1 MKGFLKYT
9 LATVAGLILYSIIS
23 SFVFMGIIGVITMA
37 SKGGEVTIKPNS
49 ILHLQLNK
57 TIIDRAN
64 NDPFSNFDFATME
77 LANPLGLNEILK
89 SIDKA
94 KNDENIKGIY
104 LDLSYIPAGIASIEE
119 IRNSLLSFKESGKF
133 IYAYSDY
140 ITQSAYYLASVSDKI
155 YMNPVGAFSL
165 QGLRAEVAFFKGA
178 MEKIG
183 IEPVMF
189 RHGKFKSAIEP
200 FMLDKMSDD
209 NKEQTR
215 TFVQSIWDYMLKQ
228 MAEQRNIEAEELNKM
243 IDEAKI
249 RDPKTGV
256 ENKMI
261 DELLYKDEMIA
272 KLVEAAG
279 IGDEKDLRLVKLNKY
294 KKVKE
299 ETSKKKDERKKIAIV
314 YASGE
319 VIMGKGR
326 EGKLGAETISKALK
340 KAREDSSIRAIVFR
354 INSPGGSALASDI
367 IWREAVLAQKTKP
380 LVVSMGD
387 LAASGGYYIACP
399 ADAIVSNHTT
409 LTGSIGVFGLMFNN
423 EKLMNQKL
431 GITFD
436 GIKTNK
442 YADIGNP
449 HRKMRADEKEIIQQ
463 GVEDVY
469 KTFITHVGEGRKMTT
484 KAVDEIGQGRVWSGI
499 NAKQIGLIDEFG
511 GIQKAIKMAAEKA
524 GLEDYKLLELP
535 QQKDAFEQLLSQMV
549 DNAKVHFLKKELGEN
564 YKIYGKIKDLQKSQG
579 IQAKMPYDIELY

>member
-9 LATVAGLILYSIIS
+9 LATVTGLILYSIIS
-23 SFVFMGIIGVITMA
+23 SFVFMGIVGVITMA

-57 TIIDRAN
+57 TIVDRAG
-64 NDPFSNFDFATME
+64 NDLLSNFDFASMTPS
-77 LANPLGLNEILK
+77 NPLGLNEILK
-89 SIDKA
+89 SIDNA

-104 LDLSYIPAGIASIEE
+104 LDLSYIPAGIATIEE

-140 ITQSAYYLASVSDKI
+140 ITQSAYYLASAADKI

-165 QGLRAEVAFFKGA
+165 QGLRAEVSFFKGA

-183 IEPVMF
+183 VEPVIF

-200 FMLDKMSDD
+200 FMLDKMSDA
-209 NKEQTR
+209 NKEQTL
-215 TFVQSIWDYMLKQ
+215 TFVQSIWNHILKQ
-228 MAEQRNIEAEELNKM
+228 IAEQRNISAEELNKM

-261 DELLYKDEMIA
+261 DELIYKDQMVE
-272 KLVEAAG
+272 KLAEASG
-279 IGDEKDLRLVKLNKY
+279 IDKEKDLRLVKLSKY
-294 KKVKE
+294 KKVKQE
-299 ETSKKKDERKKIAIV
+299 KSKKKDNRKKIAII

-319 VIMGKGR
+319 VVMGKGKDGR
-326 EGKLGAETISKALK
+326 LGSETISKTLE
-340 KAREDSSIRAIVFR
+340 KARKDSSISAIVFR

-367 IWREAVLAQKTKP
+367 IWREAVLAQKVKP

-399 ADAIVSNHTT
+399 ADAIVSNYTT

-463 GVEDVY
+463 GVEDIY

-484 KAVDEIGQGRVWSGI
+484 QAVDNIGQGRVWSGV
-499 NAKQIGLIDEFG
+499 NAKEIGLIDEFG
-511 GIQKAIKMAAEKA
+511 GIQKAIKIAAEKV
-524 GLEDYKLLELP
+524 GLEDYKLVELP
-535 QQKDAFEQLLSQMV
+535 KQKDAFEELITEFMNDV
-549 DNAKVHFLKKELGEN
+549 KVKFLKKELGEN
-564 YKIYGKIKDLQKSQG
+564 YKFYKKIQELQKTQG
-579 IQAKMPYDIELY
+579 VQAKIPYDIELY

>member
-9 LATVAGLILYSIIS
+9 LATVTGLILYSIIS
-23 SFVFMGIIGVITMA
+23 SFVFMGIVGVITMA

-57 TIIDRAN
+57 TIVDRAG
-64 NDPFSNFDFATME
+64 NDLLSNFDFASMTPS
-77 LANPLGLNEILK
+77 NPLGLNEILK
-89 SIDKA
+89 SIDNA

-104 LDLSYIPAGIASIEE
+104 LDLSYIPAGIATIEE

-140 ITQSAYYLASVSDKI
+140 ITQSAYYLASAADKI

-165 QGLRAEVAFFKGA
+165 QGLRAEVSFFKGA

-183 IEPVMF
+183 VEPVIF

-200 FMLDKMSDD
+200 FMLDKMSDA
-209 NKEQTR
+209 NKEQTL
-215 TFVQSIWDYMLKQ
+215 TFVQSIWNHILKQ
-228 MAEQRNIEAEELNKM
+228 IAEQRNISAEELNKM

-261 DELLYKDEMIA
+261 DELIYKDQMVE
-272 KLVEAAG
+272 KLAEASG
-279 IGDEKDLRLVKLNKY
+279 IDKEKDLRLVKLSKY
-294 KKVKE
+294 KKVKQE
-299 ETSKKKDERKKIAIV
+299 KSKKKDNRKKIAII

-319 VIMGKGR
+319 VVMGKGKD
-326 EGKLGAETISKALK
+326 GSLGSETISKTLE
-340 KAREDSSIRAIVFR
+340 KARKDSSISAIVFR

-367 IWREAVLAQKTKP
+367 IWREAVLAQKVKP

-399 ADAIVSNHTT
+399 ADAIVSNYTT

-463 GVEDVY
+463 GVEDIY

-484 KAVDEIGQGRVWSGI
+484 QAVDNIGQGRVWSGV
-499 NAKQIGLIDEFG
+499 NAKEIGLIDEFG
-511 GIQKAIKMAAEKA
+511 GIQKAIKIAAEKV
-524 GLEDYKLLELP
+524 GLEDYKLVELP
-535 QQKDAFEQLLSQMV
+535 KQKDAFEELITEFMNDV
-549 DNAKVHFLKKELGEN
+549 KVKFLKKELGEN
-564 YKIYGKIKDLQKSQG
+564 YKFYKKIQELQKTQG
-579 IQAKMPYDIELY
+579 VQAKIPYDIELY